1 MLSKDRSLDSELAPL
16 LLDTCSHLLFGLSK
30 MAPPTFQLASLQGPL
45 YSSIDIDYLPDPII
59 TRLSCLF
66 GQGNSTLI
74 PHPNP
79 WELLEHSD
87 PGLLKESRHNNYPI
101 DLHHFDAKVLEAIPL
116 VSVLNYPSPSPSVS
130 GSGNSERGQQKNFD
144 FEMPCTGLS
153 LAARGHRR
161 TLTASRGFSS
171 KYNPSAPLTAGVIPG
186 VEATSEDQPSEP
198 GALGNLGAAT
208 SAARGTKRKEPEV
221 ITIDDSDEEAVV
233 PRVPQPAKRGRASTG
248 GKAPGRGRDLKKAKV

>member
-1 MLSKDRSLDSELAPL
+1 
-16 LLDTCSHLLFGLSK
+16 
-30 MAPPTFQLASLQGPL
+30 MAPPTFRLASLQGPL
-45 YSSIDIDYLPDPII
+45 YSSIDIDYLPDSII

-66 GQGNSTLI
+66 GQTNSSLI

-116 VSVLNYPSPSPSVS
+116 VSVLNFPSPTPSVS
-130 GSGNSERGQQKNFD
+130 GSGNSERGLQKNFD

-171 KYNPSAPLTAGVIPG
+171 KYNPGALLSTGVTSAA
-186 VEATSEDQPSEP
+186 EENQSSD

-208 SAARGTKRKEPEV
+208 SAARGTKRKEPEI
-221 ITIDDSDEEAVV
+221 ITIDDSDDEVV
-233 PRVPQPAKRGRASTG
+233 VARAPQPAKRGRGSTG